1 MALDR
6 LVFGRGLWWE
16 IALAGWTLGAA
27 ASVGLK
33 AEGVQVS
40 REALPDVPT
49 PCIGWTNR
57 DHYVVVC
64 GFNGRGEHG
73 TATIQDAN
81 ENAPRTVS
89 LEKLNQA
96 TGGYLLTLRR

>member
-1 MALDR
+1 M
-6 LVFGRGLWWE
+6 WWE

-49 PCIGWTNR
+49 PCIGWVNR

-64 GFNGRGEHG
+64 GFSGRGERG
-73 TATIQDAN
+73 TATIQDPN
-81 ENAPRTVS
+81 EISPRTIS
-89 LEKLNQA
+89 CERLLQA
-96 TGGYLLTLRR
+96 TSGYLLVLHR